1 MKINVIHHSSQTI
14 DHNIL
19 DHRVNNNKV
28 MMNNI
33 NLMVTCTNN
42 VYHNIN
48 VSKEDNLVNTNL
60 IMSQYKDNYH
70 VMAIK
75 IHHMINAEIHTF
87 TQSFMD

>member
-19 DHRVNNNKV
+19 DHLVNNNKV

-33 NLMVTCTNN
+33 NLMVTCATN

-48 VSKEDNLVNTNL
+48 ASKEDNLVNNNL

-87 TQSFMD
+87 ILFFMD